1 MSVSYAAD
9 ASQRRTKLIVG
20 AVIAILVASAL
31 AYFAVASK
39 ASSAG
44 PMVGTNT
51 KGTNSTGTNSTG
63 TNSTGTNSTGT
74 NSTGTNSTGTN
85 STGTNSTSGGS

>member
-9 ASQRRTKLIVG
+9 TSQRRTKLIVG

-31 AYFAVASK
+31 AYFAVAAK

-44 PMVGTNT
+44 TMVGT
-51 KGTNSTGTNSTG
+51 KSTGTD
-63 TNSTGTNSTGT
+63 
-74 NSTGTNSTGTN
+74 
-85 STGTNSTSGGS
+85 STSGGS